1 MATAM
6 SDGSGGWL
14 VLTESGLY
22 AGSDGSDAA
31 VAVVRG
37 TRAVAA
43 TPARGELLK
52 PQLVEDLLKGD
63 AAGRYR
69 DAARRLDL
77 PAVAKSAAP

>member
-1 MATAM
+1 M
-6 SDGSGGWL
+6 
-14 VLTESGLY
+14 
-22 AGSDGSDAA
+22 
-31 VAVVRG
+31 
-37 TRAVAA
+37 AA
-43 TPARGELLK
+43 TPVRGELLK